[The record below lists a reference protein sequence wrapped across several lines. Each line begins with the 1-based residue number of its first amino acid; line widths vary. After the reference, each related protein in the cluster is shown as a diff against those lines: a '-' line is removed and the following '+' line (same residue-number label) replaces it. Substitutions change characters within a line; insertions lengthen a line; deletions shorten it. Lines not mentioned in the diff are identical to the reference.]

1 MCLQT
6 QEGQYNG
13 GVAVRT
19 MALANGRKYDDIENE
34 VFALCEDIHM
44 PTRAVEALRRVYA
57 DPDGMYLNDL
67 RCFVEPLACADYTR
81 SEWAGKELAA
91 AASGTLSV
99 VDAHGRS
106 VAVNAHDCNDA
117 TDSDGRYEAAGAG
130 VAGDVNADI
139 VELAGVESADDTGI
153 ASDGGIIVNTGIASG
168 AGDIIDTADIAKV
181 VDAVKPANSVGN
193 VNTTEIAVDTDV
205 AADASAAGV
214 VNVGNTV
221 ADIDTS
227 EVVKV
232 ADGGKTGVTDVSN
245 VTDTP
250 VDTDTANTTNTAETR
265 AVAALAVTLE
275 AALRSWETIYV
286 PRGIGRDVFTATMA
300 NIALFMGER
309 IAAYDDVAF
318 DRAWWCWQYTSGK
331 QYRIGTLNFE
341 MAVSHGNAQE
351 APFVAG
357 QRLLHV
363 HIPSDARLDPEHT
376 HAAYRAARG
385 FFAAHY
391 PLWAGSPMVTKTWLL
406 SPVLR
411 PMLPERSRILA
422 FARDYEVLH
431 VTPDSDDGNF
441 FVFGRSDLPLGEL
454 PQQTG
459 LQRSAAALLQAGG
472 HIGVAFGRLR
482 LDD

>member
-1 MCLQT
+1 M

-13 GVAVRT
+13 GMAVRT
-19 MALANGRKYDDIENE
+19 MALANGRKYDGIENA

-44 PTRAVEALRRVYA
+44 PTRAVEALRCVYA
-57 DPDGMYLNDL
+57 DPDVTYLNDL
-67 RCFVEPLACADYTR
+67 RCFVEPLACVDYTR

-91 AASGTLSV
+91 AASGTLPV
-99 VDAHGRS
+99 ADAHDRS
-106 VAVNAHDCNDA
+106 VAVNAHDCNDE
-117 TDSDGRYEAAGAG
+117 TNSDGRYEAAGAG
-130 VAGDVNADI
+130 VAGDANVDT
-139 VELAGVESADDTGI
+139 AGVESADDVGI
-153 ASDGGIIVNTGIASG
+153 ARDGGIIVDTGIASG
-168 AGDIIDTADIAKV
+168 AGDVIDDADIAKV
-181 VDAVKPANSVGN
+181 VEAAKTANSVGG

-221 ADIDTS
+221 ADIDTA

-232 ADGGKTGVTDVSN
+232 ADGDKTGVTDVGN
-245 VTDTP
+245 VTDAADAVAGT
-250 VDTDTANTTNTAETR
+250 TDTADVANTTNTAETR

-300 NIALFMGER
+300 NIALFMSER

-357 QRLLHV
+357 ERLLHV

-391 PLWAGSPMVTKTWLL
+391 SLWAGSPMVTETWLL

-441 FVFGRSDLPLGEL
+441 FVFGRPDLPLGEL